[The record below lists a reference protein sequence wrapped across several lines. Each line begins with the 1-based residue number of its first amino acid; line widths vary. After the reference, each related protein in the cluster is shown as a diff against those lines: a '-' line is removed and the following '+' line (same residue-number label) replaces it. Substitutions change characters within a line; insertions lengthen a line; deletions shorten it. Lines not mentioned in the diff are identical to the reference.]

1 MKHHYRLPLRRTP
14 PGGSDYA
21 LALLLA
27 LGGALPASAADAPAP
42 AEEAP
47 PLASSVPDKADTAL
61 GKVTVTARRR
71 EEDSQKVPTPIT
83 VLGGETLEAQRISR
97 VQDLQQVLPSV
108 NVAYIHARQSSVAVR
123 GIGNNPASDGLEGSA
138 GIYLDNVYLGRPG
151 MAVFDLL
158 DIEQL
163 ELLRGP
169 QGTLFGKN
177 TTAGVLNISTRA
189 PTFTA
194 ERTVEVS
201 GGQDGYF
208 QGRGTVSG
216 PLGETL
222 AGRLSAY
229 RTRDDGYI
237 KNIHDDN
244 YLNGGERQGARGQLL
259 FEPNEDFSLRW
270 IADYNEEDSS
280 NGSMVVYGGAE
291 RFWQRAALVG
301 ASPLRD
307 PQRRKVNI
315 NGRQHVSVHQGG
327 SSLEANWNLAG
338 GYRLTSISAYRYW
351 HFTPANDEQLNV
363 SAINDTGVEVH
374 DRQFS
379 QEIRL
384 ASPTGGA
391 FDYVVGAY
399 AFRQNLGNKTFTS
412 YGPLAD
418 LYLLGAN
425 LGALNDTYSKANGK
439 IETDSFALFAQGT
452 WHLTERLDFT
462 AGLRGTYEE
471 KNAKVERFAPLGGAA
486 VGGVGA
492 AVRNG
497 QLGAYDSGD
506 LSQYNF
512 APSALLSLSYQFSD
526 DLLGYAS
533 LSHGEKS
540 GGVNLAVGS
549 APSAGADSLLV
560 GPERAND
567 AKLGLKSTLFD
578 RRLLL
583 NANLFWTGIH
593 GYQAT
598 TLYQAPGSTQLVQV
612 LANAGSVRSRGLEF
626 EATALPLR
634 GLTLNFNGSYND
646 VTYLSFKDAPCPA
659 EVSTRPGAPSSCDL
673 SGQRVVGASKWIANL
688 NGEYQWRLD
697 DRFQPYVSA
706 SYAYRSAAE
715 GTLDNSDLSKIDG
728 YALVNLAAGLRSDLG
743 DGQLDTSVWLKN
755 AFDKDYYLS
764 AFASI
769 NGSYTASVGQPRTLG
784 VSLRY
789 DF

>member
-399 AFRQNLGNKTFTS
+399 AFRQNLGNKTFIS

-567 AKLGLKSTLFD
+567 AELGLKSTLFD

-673 SGQRVVGASKWIANL
+673 TGQRVVGASKWIANL